1 MNTQQ
6 NTSAPHKMRETVATL
21 KLQVPDGF
29 SEADVQKA
37 VDLLVKAGA
46 TAARAAMQRPSLAHD
61 AQWAACVKVDQIF
74 VKQQRFGAPAR

>member
-1 MNTQQ
+1 MNAQH
-6 NTSAPHKMRETVATL
+6 NTNAPHRMRETVATL
-21 KLQVPDGF
+21 KLLVPDGF

-46 TAARAAMQRPSLAHD
+46 TAAQAALRRPALAHD

-74 VKQQRFGAPAR
+74 VKQRRFGATAS